1 MSDHVRPGPE
11 METATLIEAAQ
22 AKAVLGS
29 IVVSLL
35 ANSFIAVTTAIVLWL
50 DEPGPHILAW
60 IAAVLALNALRLVGV
75 ALIRRR
81 DSGVR
86 EPSRTLRHLSAGA
99 LAGGV
104 VWAFAPLIGGG
115 LNADGANAYV
125 IFIIGGI
132 SAGALMQSTAC
143 SRTAL
148 LFATP
153 PLSATIASLMLAA
166 TPVTMVIAADVLLLA
181 VMMFRASRMSEDG
194 FIRAEKARLR
204 ALSLASSL
212 ASANAEIRQSYG
224 DLETLANS
232 DPLTGLGNRALFNER
247 LRTVLEGPSTPASLA
262 LLVVDLDRFK
272 ANGIDDSSGGMTVFQ

>member
-60 IAAVLALNALRLVGV
+60 IAAVLALNALRLAGV

-86 EPSRTLRHLSAGA
+86 APGRTLRHLSAGA

-194 FIRAEKARLR
+194 FIRAE
-204 ALSLASSL
+204 
-212 ASANAEIRQSYG
+212 
-224 DLETLANS
+224 
-232 DPLTGLGNRALFNER
+232 
-247 LRTVLEGPSTPASLA
+247 
-262 LLVVDLDRFK
+262 
-272 ANGIDDSSGGMTVFQ
+272 